1 MAEVTASAVKSLREK
16 TGAGMIDCKNA
27 LVEANG
33 DETPAMDILRK
44 KGMATAGKK
53 AGRVTAEGA
62 VGSYIHMGGKVGVL
76 VEINCESD
84 FVARGEEFQ
93 QLVKDVAMHIAA
105 TDPRWTNRD
114 EVPAGDLDK
123 EREILMEQLKN
134 DPKNAGKPEDV
145 LNKIIEGRLNKFYE
159 DNVLVDQPFVKDPS
173 KTVGELV
180 AEKIGSIKENIT
192 IRRFARV
199 TKWAKASRKRRTISP
214 PKSRRWSVKFG
225 RVDVGRL
232 ACKTTL
238 RTTAQLQLWS
248 LSSNASS

>member
-16 TGAGMIDCKNA
+16 SGAGMIDCKNA

-33 DETPAMDILRK
+33 DESAAMDVLRK
-44 KGMATAGKK
+44 KGMAQAGKK

-84 FVARGEEFQ
+84 FVSRGEEFQ

-114 EVPAGDLDK
+114 EVEAGDLAK
-123 EREILMEQLKN
+123 ERDILMEQLKN
-134 DPKNAGKPEDV
+134 DPKNASKPEDV

-180 AEKIGSIKENIT
+180 AEKIGSIKENIS
-192 IRRFARV
+192 IRRFARF
-199 TKWAKASRKRRTISP
+199 KMGEGIEKKADDFAAEVASM
-214 PKSRRWSVKFG
+214 
-225 RVDVGRL
+225 VG
-232 ACKTTL
+232 
-238 RTTAQLQLWS
+238 
-248 LSSNASS
+248 